1 MLAQENTRVNNFNI
15 SKYFIAV
22 SLSVAEIM
30 DANLLFEVSG
40 GYETSQ
46 PGKTSDSF
54 SKPEYNRT
62 LASSWS

>member
-15 SKYFIAV
+15 SIAV